1 MWVLGRVWADRRQD
15 CCLYRRDD
23 GRRTKIQ
30 SWSQDRDG
38 CCCTRRQPLEAL
50 MKGAWTHEQIITAWY
65 WRAQSCYYSFVM
77 ASTKTFV
84 YAGPTLANLPLCL
97 PVPRLQPPSTGTCT
111 KPHSSPSFP
120 ASSILRP
127 IAYPTVLKHM
137 LSLAQLLHF
146 SPLCFQCPAHMQ
158 LP

>member
-1 MWVLGRVWADRRQD
+1 MFGPIDVQVVVCIVATMAEGQKYRVVVVGTEMDAAGQD
-15 CCLYRRDD
+15 E
-23 GRRTKIQ
+23 
-30 SWSQDRDG
+30 S
-38 CCCTRRQPLEAL
+38 RQPLEAL

-77 ASTKTFV
+77 ANTKTFV

-97 PVPRLQPPSTGTCT
+97 PRLQSPSTGTCT
-111 KPHSSPSFP
+111 KPQSSPSFP

-127 IAYPTVLKHM
+127 IAYPTVFKHM
-137 LSLAQLLHF
+137 LSLARLLHF
-146 SPLCFQCPAHMQ
+146 SPLCSQSPAHMQ